1 MLAIERRSMILNQLK
16 NDKVVL
22 VSDMSAKFGVSEET
36 IRRDMEKLEQEG
48 YATRTYGGAIYNE
61 DSRELPYE
69 VRKRTNV
76 EAKEKIATEVA
87 KMIKDGDYVMLDE
100 STTSMY
106 VARALK
112 PRRNITLITNSIEIV
127 LELAGDV
134 QGWNIHCT
142 GGLLKPYA
150 LAFTGHRA
158 ESVISAY
165 HVNFAILSCEGLDIE
180 AGYTDSREDNAM
192 MKRAMINSAKKV
204 ILVADSDKFGKTS
217 FISVGKLSELDTL
230 VTEKDPGEQWRGTLE
245 ENGVKLVVVDHI

>member
-22 VSDMSAKFGVSEET
+22 VSDMSSKFSVSEET

-76 EAKEKIATEVA
+76 AAKEKIAAEVA

-165 HVNFAILSCEGLDIE
+165 HVNFAILSCEGLDID

-204 ILVADSDKFGKTS
+204 ILVADSGKFGKTS

-230 VTEKDPGEQWRGTLE
+230 VTEKHPGEQWQATLE
-245 ENGVKLVVVDHI
+245 ENGVNLIVVE

>member
-22 VSDMSAKFGVSEET
+22 VSDMSAKFSVSEET

-76 EAKEKIATEVA
+76 AAKEKIAAEVA

-165 HVNFAILSCEGLDIE
+165 HVNFAILSCEGLDID

-192 MKRAMINSAKKV
+192 MKRALINSAKKV
-204 ILVADSDKFGKTS
+204 ILVADSGKFGKTS

-230 VTEKDPGEQWRGTLE
+230 VTEKDPGEQWQATLE
-245 ENGVKLVVVDHI
+245 ENGVNLIVVE

>member
-22 VSDMSAKFGVSEET
+22 VSDMSAKFSVSEET

-76 EAKEKIATEVA
+76 AAKEKIAAEVA

-165 HVNFAILSCEGLDIE
+165 HVNFAILSCEGLDID

-204 ILVADSDKFGKTS
+204 ILVADSGKFGKTS

-230 VTEKDPGEQWRGTLE
+230 VTEKHPGELWRATLE
-245 ENGVKLVVVDHI
+245 ENGVNLIVVE

>member
-16 NDKVVL
+16 NEKRVL

-36 IRRDMEKLEQEG
+36 IRRDMERLEQEG
-48 YATRTYGGAIYNE
+48 YATRTYGGAVYNE

-76 EAKEKIATEVA
+76 EAKERIAGAVA
-87 KMIKDGDYVMLDE
+87 QMVSDGDYVMLDE

-106 VARALK
+106 IARALK
-112 PRRNITLITNSIEIV
+112 VGRNITLITNSIEIV

-142 GGLLKPYA
+142 GGQLKPYA

-158 ESVISAY
+158 ESMVGAY
-165 HVNFAILSCEGLDIE
+165 HVNYTIISCEGLDLE
-180 AGYTDSREDNAM
+180 SGYTDSREENALL
-192 MKRAMINSAKKV
+192 KRAMMTSAKKI
-204 ILVADSDKFGKTS
+204 ILAVDGDQCGQTS
-217 FISVGKLSELDTL
+217 FVSVGRLDELDAL
-230 VTEKDPGEQWRGTLE
+230 VTDRDPGDDWRDRLNE
-245 ENGVKLVVVDHI
+245 AGVRLVIAG

>member
-22 VSDMSAKFGVSEET
+22 VSDMSAKFSVSEET

-76 EAKEKIATEVA
+76 AAKEKIAAEVA

-165 HVNFAILSCEGLDIE
+165 HVNFAILSCEGLDID

-204 ILVADSDKFGKTS
+204 ILVADSGKFGKTS

-230 VTEKDPGEQWRGTLE
+230 VTEKDPGELWRATLE
-245 ENGVKLVVVDHI
+245 ENGVNLIVVE

>member
-76 EAKEKIATEVA
+76 AAKEKIAAEVA

-165 HVNFAILSCEGLDIE
+165 HVNFAILSCEGLDID

-204 ILVADSDKFGKTS
+204 ILVADSGKFGKTS

-230 VTEKDPGEQWRGTLE
+230 VTEKHPGEQW
-245 ENGVKLVVVDHI
+245 

>member
-22 VSDMSAKFGVSEET
+22 VSDMSAKFSVSEET

-76 EAKEKIATEVA
+76 AAKEKIAAEVA

-165 HVNFAILSCEGLDIE
+165 HVNFAILSCEGLDID

-204 ILVADSDKFGKTS
+204 ILVADSGKFGKTS

-230 VTEKDPGEQWRGTLE
+230 VTEKHPGEQWRATLE
-245 ENGVKLVVVDHI
+245 ENGVNLIVVE

>member
-22 VSDMSAKFGVSEET
+22 VSDMSAKFSVSEET

-76 EAKEKIATEVA
+76 AAKEKIAAEVA

-165 HVNFAILSCEGLDIE
+165 HVNFAILSCEGLDID

-204 ILVADSDKFGKTS
+204 ILVADSGKFGKTS

-230 VTEKDPGEQWRGTLE
+230 VTEKHPGEQWQATLE
-245 ENGVKLVVVDHI
+245 ENGVNLIVVE

>member
-22 VSDMSAKFGVSEET
+22 VADMSAKFGVSEET

-48 YATRTYGGAIYNE
+48 YATRTYGGAVYNE

-76 EAKEKIATEVA
+76 EAKERIADAVA
-87 KMIKDGDYVMLDE
+87 AMIKDGDYVMLDE

-112 PRRNITLITNSIEIV
+112 PKRNITLITNSIEIV

-142 GGLLKPYA
+142 GGQLKPYA

-165 HVNFAILSCEGLDIE
+165 HVNTAVLSCEGLDLD
-180 AGYTDSREDNAM
+180 AGYTDSREENAVL
-192 MKRAMINSAKKV
+192 KRAMMAAAKRV
-204 ILVADSDKFGKTS
+204 VLAADSGKFGKTS
-217 FISVGKLSELDTL
+217 FISVGRLSELDAL
-230 VTEKDPGEQWRGTLE
+230 VTESDPGEVWRAALE
-245 ENGVKLVVVDHI
+245 ESGVKLILAEKK

>member
-1 MLAIERRSMILNQLK
+1 
-16 NDKVVL
+16 
-22 VSDMSAKFGVSEET
+22 
-36 IRRDMEKLEQEG
+36 
-48 YATRTYGGAIYNE
+48 
-61 DSRELPYE
+61 
-69 VRKRTNV
+69 
-76 EAKEKIATEVA
+76 
-87 KMIKDGDYVMLDE
+87 MIKDGDYVMLDE

-165 HVNFAILSCEGLDIE
+165 HVNFAILSCEGLDID

-204 ILVADSDKFGKTS
+204 ILVADSGKFGKTS

-230 VTEKDPGEQWRGTLE
+230 VTEKDPGEQWQATLE
-245 ENGVKLVVVDHI
+245 ENGVNLIVVE

>member
-76 EAKEKIATEVA
+76 AAKEKIAAEVA

-165 HVNFAILSCEGLDIE
+165 HVNFAILSCEGLDID

-204 ILVADSDKFGKTS
+204 ILVADSGKFGKTS

-230 VTEKDPGEQWRGTLE
+230 VTEKDPGELWRATLE
-245 ENGVKLVVVDHI
+245 ENGVNLIVVE

>member
-22 VSDMSAKFGVSEET
+22 VSDMSAKFSVSEET

-76 EAKEKIATEVA
+76 AAKEKIAGEVA

-165 HVNFAILSCEGLDIE
+165 HVNFAILSCEGLDID

-204 ILVADSDKFGKTS
+204 ILVADSGKFGKTS

-230 VTEKDPGEQWRGTLE
+230 VTEKHPGEQWQATLE
-245 ENGVKLVVVDHI
+245 ENGVNLIVVE

>member
-16 NDKVVL
+16 NEKRVT

-36 IRRDMEKLEQEG
+36 IRRDMERLEQEG
-48 YATRTYGGAIYNE
+48 YATRTYGGAVYNE

-76 EAKEKIATEVA
+76 EAKQRIAAQVA
-87 KMIKDGDYVMLDE
+87 AMISDGDYVMLDE

-106 VARALK
+106 IARALK
-112 PRRNITLITNSIEIV
+112 VRRNITLITNSIEIV

-142 GGLLKPYA
+142 GGQLKPYA

-158 ESVISAY
+158 ESMVGAY
-165 HVNFAILSCEGLDIE
+165 HVNFTVISCEGLDLE
-180 AGYTDSREDNAM
+180 AGYTDSREENALL
-192 MKRAMINSAKKV
+192 KRAMMASAKKI
-204 ILVADSDKFGKTS
+204 ILAADGDKFGKTS
-217 FISVGKLSELDTL
+217 FVSVGRLDELDTL
-230 VTEKDPGEQWRGTLE
+230 VTDRDPGEEWRTRLE
-245 ENGVKLVVVDHI
+245 EAGVRLVIAE

>member
-76 EAKEKIATEVA
+76 AAKEKIAAEVA

-165 HVNFAILSCEGLDIE
+165 HVNFAILSCEGLDID

-204 ILVADSDKFGKTS
+204 ILVADSGKFGKTS

-230 VTEKDPGEQWRGTLE
+230 VTEKDPGEQWQATLE
-245 ENGVKLVVVDHI
+245 ENGVNLIVVE

>member
-22 VSDMSAKFGVSEET
+22 VSDMSAKFSVSEET

-76 EAKEKIATEVA
+76 AAKEKIAAEVA

-165 HVNFAILSCEGLDIE
+165 HVNFAILSCEGLDID

-204 ILVADSDKFGKTS
+204 ILVADSGKFGKTS
-217 FISVGKLSELDTL
+217 FISVGKLSEL
-230 VTEKDPGEQWRGTLE
+230 TEKDPGELWRATLE
-245 ENGVKLVVVDHI
+245 ENGVNLIVVE

>member
-22 VSDMSAKFGVSEET
+22 VSDMSAKFSVSEET

-76 EAKEKIATEVA
+76 AAKEKIAAEVA

-112 PRRNITLITNSIEIV
+112 SRRNITLITNSIEIV

-165 HVNFAILSCEGLDIE
+165 HVNFAILSCEGLDID

-204 ILVADSDKFGKTS
+204 ILVADSGKFGKTS

-230 VTEKDPGEQWRGTLE
+230 VTEKHPGEQWQATLE
-245 ENGVKLVVVDHI
+245 ENGVNLIVVE